1 MTATLRETLLVPEV
15 QPQVVADCETLVNG
29 EVSSMSGV
37 SGTAVKLAYKAVRT
51 YDAGHIHYMIDT
63 LLPHMAD
70 ALQPYWTE
78 FTAAGGGTFGEYLA
92 KNEDEVCE
100 ALLAITD
107 ERGRNSG
114 RPVIVK
120 AYNTVRGSAAKHV
133 KSALPDVGALVERYA
148 DRGEA
153 AMNSLRSLAFWRY
166 HRLMR
171 CLTGSLWWL

>member
-1 MTATLRETLLVPEV
+1 MAATLRDTLLAPDV
-15 QPQVVADCETLVNG
+15 QPQVVADCEALVNG
-29 EVSSMSGV
+29 EVATMSGI

-51 YDAGHIHYMIDT
+51 YDAGHIHYMIET
-63 LLPHMAD
+63 LLPNLAD

-78 FTAAGGGTFGEYLA
+78 FTAAGGGVFGDYLA

-133 KSALPDVGALVERYA
+133 KAALPSVGALVERYTFL
-148 DRGEA
+148 D
-153 AMNSLRSLAFWRY
+153 
-166 HRLMR
+166 LMSF
-171 CLTGSLWWL
+171 GDISV